1 MSRFFS
7 DEELIEILNSIEG
20 KIADSSF
27 KTASFIFGMQC
38 LSKDT
43 DLTKKFVMDILKDHI
58 NDFPESIKNKI
69 LAEHLCSQK
78 KK

>member
-7 DEELIEILNSIEG
+7 NEELFEILDSIEG

-27 KTASFIFGMQC
+27 KTTQFIFAIQT

-43 DLTKKFVMDILKDHI
+43 DMTKKFVLDILKDHI
-58 NDFPESIKNKI
+58 NDFPENIKNKI
-69 LAEHLCSQK
+69 LAEHLCSQEK
-78 KK
+78 K